1 MLVVMTVEPGFGG
14 QAFMSQQM
22 PKVRQAREW
31 INSLNGAKP
40 ILQVDGGISEIT
52 IEEAAESGA
61 NCFVAGSA
69 VYKSNNPVATIEK
82 LRELAKARFF

>member
-22 PKVRQAREW
+22 PKVKQAREW

-40 ILQVDGGISEIT
+40 VLQVDGGISEIT

-69 VYKSNNPVATIEK
+69 VYKSVNPVATIEK
-82 LRELAKARFF
+82 LRELAKARFS